1 MILKE
6 RLSDREDND
15 EPDTTVIELFSSAC
29 FPQHIIL
36 YYAVMLFQRARESKS
51 PLGMCL
57 LKIKQI
63 MTGYREE
70 TSDSLHFSHRF
81 DCCCS
86 VHELLFVLL
95 CIINSLIDF
104 VII

>member
-36 YYAVMLFQRARESKS
+36 YYAISARERIEIS
-51 PLGMCL
+51 P
-57 LKIKQI
+57 
-63 MTGYREE
+63 GYVPFEDKTNYDGIQRRNVGQLEFF
-70 TSDSLHFSHRF
+70 TSF
-81 DCCCS
+81 
-86 VHELLFVLL
+86 
-95 CIINSLIDF
+95 
-104 VII
+104 